1 MIKIIEGNI
10 VNAKT
15 DFIIHQVNCQGEINT
30 GVAKALRDYDEGIY
44 TDYRYMCE
52 IGEFDPKIL
61 LGACAQYTI
70 KNGAQT
76 VLSLFA
82 QDNYGYDG
90 KQYTNL
96 KAFREGLWFISQHV
110 PKWHE
115 EGGVCIRRTSIALP
129 YKIGCGRGGAD
140 WEVVYK
146 IIEEELGSFE
156 VELWKLEE
164 QNV

>member
-10 VNAKT
+10 VDAQT
-15 DFIIHQVNCQGEINT
+15 DYIIHQVNCQGEMNT

-44 TDYRYMCE
+44 IHYRNVCKLR
-52 IGEFDPKIL
+52 EFNPELL
-61 LGACAQYTI
+61 LGT
-70 KNGAQT
+70 
-76 VLSLFA
+76 
-82 QDNYGYDG
+82 YDG
-90 KQYTNL
+90 KEYTEV
-96 KAFREGLWFISQHV
+96 KAFREGLNFIRQQIPVYWFDADNRPH
-110 PKWHE
+110 K
-115 EGGVCIRRTSIALP
+115 TTIALP

-146 IIEEELGSFE
+146 IIEEELSSFE